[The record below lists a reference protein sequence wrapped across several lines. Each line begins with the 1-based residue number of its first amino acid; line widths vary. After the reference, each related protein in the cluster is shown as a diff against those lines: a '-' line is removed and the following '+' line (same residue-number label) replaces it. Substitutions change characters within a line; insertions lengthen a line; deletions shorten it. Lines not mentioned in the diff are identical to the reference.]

1 MDFYKVPIGFG
12 MALALNEPAMAAY
25 STMSEEEKEKILNK
39 AHNARSEEE
48 MHRIVNG
55 IAVN

>member
-12 MALALNEPAMAAY
+12 MALAMNEPAMSAY
-25 STMSEEEKEKILNK
+25 SAMSEEEKEKILNK